1 MGMSHPQTLVGFME
15 MYPTQDA
22 CRRAL
27 FEQRWR
33 EGFRCPRCAHE
44 VAWYLRGRGLYECAG
59 CGYQASV
66 TAGTLFHKTRTD
78 LRKWLLA
85 IWLLASMKKP
95 PSAAELARQLGVTGK
110 TAWLLRRK
118 ITHAMRR
125 GEHELL
131 LRGVVELDESLVGG
145 RDRGSGKRGRTS
157 RRKTLVAVSAEQT
170 PRGGL
175 GRAHLRVIDN
185 VSAKTLSNAAG
196 AMIEPGSTVKT
207 DGWRAYRSLPNA
219 GYGHEPHVQATP
231 QAAGELLPWVHIV
244 ISNFKRWQLDVFHG
258 VSAAHLQSYLDEF
271 CYRLNR
277 RDARDDLFRRILN
290 RCILYTPPTTHSQ
303 LIARAA

>member
-1 MGMSHPQTLVGFME
+1 MGHPLTLVGFME

-22 CRRAL
+22 CRQAL

-33 EGFRCPRCAHE
+33 EGFRCPRCARE
-44 VAWYLRGRGLYECAG
+44 AAWYPRGRGLYECAG

-110 TAWLLRRK
+110 TAWLLRR
-118 ITHAMRR
+118 

-185 VSAKTLSNAAG
+185 VSAKTLTKAAG

-290 RCILYTPPTTHSQ
+290 RCVLYTPPTTYSQ

>member
-1 MGMSHPQTLVGFME
+1 MSHPLTLVGFME
-15 MYPTQDA
+15 MYPSQDA

-33 EGFRCPRCAHE
+33 EGFRCPRCAHA
-44 VAWYLRGRGLYECAG
+44 VAWYLRGRGLYECAD

-66 TAGTLFHKTRTD
+66 TAGTLLHKTRTD

-131 LRGVVELDESLVGG
+131 LFGVVELDESLVGG
-145 RDRGSGKRGRTS
+145 REPGSGRRGRAS
-157 RRKTLVAVSAEQT
+157 QRKTLVAVLAEQM
-170 PRGGL
+170 PQGGL
-175 GRAHLRVIDN
+175 GRAHLRVIDDA
-185 VSAKTLSNAAG
+185 SAKCRRSSNHVPLRTTKRVGQRALAFSFAGGHHLPLS
-196 AMIEPGSTVKT
+196 
-207 DGWRAYRSLPNA
+207 
-219 GYGHEPHVQATP
+219 
-231 QAAGELLPWVHIV
+231 
-244 ISNFKRWQLDVFHG
+244 
-258 VSAAHLQSYLDEF
+258 
-271 CYRLNR
+271 
-277 RDARDDLFRRILN
+277 
-290 RCILYTPPTTHSQ
+290 
-303 LIARAA
+303 ARACGP